1 MSELETQKSIAKSLQ
16 ESKQQLIEQQI
27 ISQSNSARLLL
38 SSRPAPVPPGQFDH
52 NQAKINYLNM
62 QASLD
67 SVKHMKNEEPWAI

>member
-1 MSELETQKSIAKSLQ
+1 MQELETQKSIAKHLQ

-27 ISQSNSARLLL
+27 ISQNNSARLLL
-38 SSRPAPVPPGQFDH
+38 SSRPPIPSAVPSSQFDH

-67 SVKHMKNEEPWAI
+67 SVRHMKNEE